1 MFQFLLK
8 SFDYHMDILQT
19 QHVIKNGNKN
29 AYFSK
34 SCVIIED
41 ARSELRR

>member
-1 MFQFLLK
+1 
-8 SFDYHMDILQT
+8 MDILQT
-19 QHVIKNGNKN
+19 QHVVKNGNKN